1 MSLRPPRSTR
11 TDTLIPYTTL
21 LRSFLLALERRG
33 FVGADVAEANQRVEV
48 ARAEAA
54 QRHPAQRVQV
64 AQPAGAVLEVGLEVV
79 GGVAEAFVPLALLF
93 RRLEEH
99 TSELQSLMR
108 NSYAVFCLK
117 KKIHTHPFT
126 HTNSHHYRA
135 STSLKYNQH

>member
-93 RRLEEH
+93 RLGKEVVARGPDLVRRDRSGQRTAVGDGGDQRAGFE
-99 TSELQSLMR
+99 QSRKPGRIRGLGR
-108 NSYAVFCLK
+108 
-117 KKIHTHPFT
+117 
-126 HTNSHHYRA
+126 
-135 STSLKYNQH
+135 

>member
-33 FVGADVAEANQRVEV
+33 FVGADVAEADQRVEV

-64 AQPAGAVLEVGLEVV
+64 AQPAGAVLEVGFEVV

-93 RRLEEH
+93 RLGKEVRSEEH

-108 NSYAVFCLK
+108 ISYAVFCLK
-117 KKIHTHPFT
+117 KKKTNIEHTV
-126 HTNSHHYRA
+126 
-135 STSLKYNQH
+135 

>member
-64 AQPAGAVLEVGLEVV
+64 AQPAGAVLEVGLAVV
-79 GGVAEAFVPLALLF
+79 GGVAGAFV
-93 RRLEEH
+93 RSEERSVGKGCVRTGRSRLGAD
-99 TSELQSLMR
+99 Q
-108 NSYAVFCLK
+108 
-117 KKIHTHPFT
+117 
-126 HTNSHHYRA
+126 
-135 STSLKYNQH
+135 

>member
-33 FVGADVAEANQRVEV
+33 FVGADVAEADQRVEV

-64 AQPAGAVLEVGLEVV
+64 AQPAGAVLEVGFEVV

-93 RRLEEH
+93 RLEIGRASCRE
-99 TSELQSLMR
+99 SVCQYVSI
-108 NSYAVFCLK
+108 SVVAVSLK
-117 KKIHTHPFT
+117 KKKRT
-126 HTNSHHYRA
+126 
-135 STSLKYNQH
+135 Q

>member
-33 FVGADVAEANQRVEV
+33 FVGADVAEADQRVEV

-64 AQPAGAVLEVGLEVV
+64 AQPAGAVLEVGFEVV

-93 RRLEEH
+93 RLGKVVVARGPDLV
-99 TSELQSLMR
+99 R
-108 NSYAVFCLK
+108 
-117 KKIHTHPFT
+117 
-126 HTNSHHYRA
+126 RA
-135 STSLKYNQH
+135 RRESGKASWWGSGGQYE

>member
-48 ARAEAA
+48 ARAEAE

-79 GGVAEAFVPLALLF
+79 RGVADAFVPLAWPF
-93 RRLEEH
+93 
-99 TSELQSLMR
+99 SLGKEVVAR
-108 NSYAVFCLK
+108 GPDPVRPARHGQRTAVAA
-117 KKIHTHPFT
+117 
-126 HTNSHHYRA
+126 RA
-135 STSLKYNQH
+135 AGGAR